1 VVAVAPEVATV
12 RVMAGEDLLAV
23 LEPTES
29 QGSPYKVAVY
39 GDVVQDALRGAEL
52 VALDELNVEL
62 DREFVSQPKSP

>member
-1 VVAVAPEVATV
+1 VAVAPEVATV
-12 RVMAGEDLLAV
+12 LLMAVEDLLAV

-29 QGSPYKVAVY
+29 DGSPFKVAVY
-39 GDVVQDALRGAEL
+39 GDVSQDVLRDAEL